1 MQFILFLDNDNS
13 EKSTICENSCDNNG
27 RADNV
32 TIDKEEQ
39 ETESTEDNIYR
50 LNSTFFKCLL

>member
-1 MQFILFLDNDNS
+1 MFLDNDNS

-50 LNSTFFKCLL
+50 LNGTFFKCLL